1 MHAHPPS
8 SPLTNLHPFRPI
20 DRRND
25 RFAFIATT
33 DDQRTSRVVLCLV
46 GRKGHL
52 LVYLALHQS
61 GLLQNKPTAAG
72 KHYEAKKSLF
82 MLAFDRFIAFCG
94 KICGLGVC
102 P

>member
-1 MHAHPPS
+1 MRLASAIDVEARDESEWVSEEGRNNLCTSMYALPPF
-8 SPLTNLHPFRPI
+8 PVLTNLHPFRPI

-33 DDQRTSRVVLCLV
+33 DALPVLCLV

-72 KHYEAKKSLF
+72 KHY
-82 MLAFDRFIAFCG
+82 
-94 KICGLGVC
+94 
-102 P
+102 